1 MHPATLFILT
11 LVLPF
16 AGQVYGK
23 AVNHATGGG
32 SGSGTDTTITFPV
45 SLSDELGESSITSL
59 TRSLTRS
66 ECHADIAVAL
76 KHSCKQGSEG
86 GESGLTE
93 LRKRDIAIS
102 FTICSMQSALQH
114 VPVECSSW
122 NPANYNVGTDE
133 SDQMYPGTD
142 DGSSDVEH
150 LQEKQTSCLGAIHR
164 SPQEWS
170 SYNAFLSDSTQL
182 CHVLEARKQADI
194 AHSRYVNATMEKI
207 AFLDHMKKREMVQL
221 SRERKLE
228 SELDERSRDLREASS
243 YVVFAQKKLQDD
255 IELSLELRQD
265 LRNAFHKLESER
277 IGIWDSFERDVKDR
291 LFEADARY
299 EAMLFDLKDGWEAEA
314 WMTHYNGFVL
324 PIL

>member
-16 AGQVYGK
+16 TGQVYSK
-23 AVNHATGGG
+23 VVNHATGG
-32 SGSGTDTTITFPV
+32 SESGTGEVITLF
-45 SLSDELGESSITSL
+45 LRYHTITSL

-76 KHSCKQGSEG
+76 KHSCKQGLDG

-122 NPANYNVGTDE
+122 NPTNYDGGTGG

-142 DGSSDVEH
+142 DGSSDAKL
-150 LQEKQTSCLGAIHR
+150 LQEKQTSCLGALHR

-170 SYNAFLSDSTQL
+170 AYNAFLSDSTQL
-182 CHVLEARKQADI
+182 CHVLQARKQAVD
-194 AHSRYVNATMEKI
+194 RYVNATMEKI
-207 AFLDHMKKREMVQL
+207 AFLDLMKKREMVQL

-243 YVVFAQKKLQDD
+243 YVMFAHKKLQDD
-255 IELSLELRQD
+255 IELSLELRQN
-265 LRNAFHKLESER
+265 LRSAFHKLESER
-277 IGIWDSFERDVKDR
+277 IDIWDSFERDVKDR

-299 EAMLFDLKDGWEAEA
+299 EAMLFELKNGWEAEA
-314 WMTHYNGFVL
+314 WIMRYNGFVL